1 MPQPRDLVLAPEIRE
16 LVRVLH
22 PTTKRKVRA
31 AMEAVRSTPEIGDE
45 LTRDFSGL
53 RRLRVGRLR
62 IVYRVRGRQV
72 QIVAI
77 GPRATIYIDL
87 SAQSRKGDR
96 D

>member
-1 MPQPRDLVLAPEIRE
+1 VPQPRDLVLAPEIRE

-45 LTRDFSGL
+45 LTREFSGL

>member
-1 MPQPRDLVLAPEIRE
+1 MPQPRELVLAPEIRE

-31 AMEAVRSTPEIGDE
+31 AIEAIRSTPEIGEALTGE
-45 LTRDFSGL
+45 LSGL

-62 IVYRVRGRQV
+62 IVYRVQGRQI

-77 GPRATIYIDL
+77 GPRATIYVDL
-87 SAQSRKGDR
+87 SARSRKS
-96 D
+96 

>member
-1 MPQPRDLVLAPEIRE
+1 VPRPRDLVLAPGIRE

-31 AMEAVRSTPEIGDE
+31 AIEAVRSTPEIGEE
-45 LTRDFSGL
+45 LTRELSGL

-62 IVYRVRGRQV
+62 IVYRVQGRQI

-77 GPRATIYIDL
+77 GPRSTIYVDL
-87 SAQSRKGDR
+87 SAQSRER
-96 D
+96 